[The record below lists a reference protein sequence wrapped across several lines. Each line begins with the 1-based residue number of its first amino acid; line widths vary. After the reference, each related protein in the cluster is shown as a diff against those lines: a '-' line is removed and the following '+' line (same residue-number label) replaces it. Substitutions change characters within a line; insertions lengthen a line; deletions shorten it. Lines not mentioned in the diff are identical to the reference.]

1 MKKEVLEFNER
12 AFLAKKSELLN
23 RVQQKNEALQAV
35 KRITKDEI
43 KTLDFDKVCK
53 YLNNKSGFENAEMS
67 AKAFNVSEEFSFI
80 KQMSNS
86 QHKDEELIEFK
97 NNRYSFDQDA
107 LREVY
112 TTYMDEAYMN
122 AYKDLLKAVGV
133 LNKVPRPLRRML
145 NLNAESITIDKA
157 QFQTLMQ
164 LVERG

>member
-67 AKAFNVSEEFSFI
+67 AKAFNVSEEFDFI

-86 QHKDEELIEFK
+86 QHKDEDLIEFK
-97 NNRYSFDQDA
+97 SNRYSFDQDA

-145 NLNAESITIDKA
+145 NLNAESITP
-157 QFQTLMQ
+157 
-164 LVERG
+164 ERSLRIARIP